1 MPDITGFFHYVTNR
15 LFDFLTKVHNINSQ
29 ILFGCPMTVSG

>member
-1 MPDITGFFHYVTNR
+1 MPDITGFSHYVTNR
-15 LFDFLTKVHNINSQ
+15 FFDFLTKVHNIDSH